1 MKKTN
6 KGFTLV
12 ELLAVIV
19 ILAII
24 MIIAIPAVLET
35 MQSARKKTFK
45 EYAMK
50 VTNEGQKTYLADQL
64 TSNPGSCALYKIK
77 TDLGL
82 NNTGDYNGYVVVKN
96 LPDKQKVYVTLYDNE
111 YMVYGVELSNLEGA
125 ELQRYTSG
133 DALSENNILSVA
145 NCGTYT
151 EKTDSANYETKTE
164 TLTSTPQSST
174 PEVKKLFTGEKQG
187 ANDWVGVYENGT
199 MTGCYNKLGNANL
212 EYTEWLNDGSLETS
226 YCVGQGFESTSESAC
241 EAHKSITCC
250 TGSAT
255 ENVGVLASQTYH
267 YFFSQNNNSSGS
279 TKSCGVL
286 YYKSG
291 NSLVAASSGSS
302 YGGGLPETGVYED

>member
-1 MKKTN
+1 MKNN

-50 VTNEGQKTYLADQL
+50 VTNEGQKTYLADQM

-77 TDLGL
+77 TDLGI

-151 EKTDSANYETKTE
+151 VKTSPATYETKTE
-164 TLTSTPQSST
+164 TLASTPQSST
-174 PEVKKLFTGEKQG
+174 PEVKKLLTGEKIG
-187 ANDWVGVYENGT
+187 ANDWVGVYENGEIKE
-199 MTGCYNKLGNANL
+199 CYNKNGDVGPDYNYMNNGNKTNYCTNQV
-212 EYTEWLNDGSLETS
+212 ESLEDFS
-226 YCVGQGFESTSESAC
+226 LC
-241 EAHKSITCC
+241 EAAKSTICC
-250 TGSAT
+250 TA
-255 ENVGVLASQTYH
+255 END
-267 YFFSQNNNSSGS
+267 NSSPDKAYTWVFNENQATGS
-279 TKSCGVL
+279 YSHKSCGYFFAVNDRFPKGAWL
-286 YYKSG
+286 Q
-291 NSLVAASSGSS
+291 VRTA
-302 YGGGLPETGVYED
+302 GGGLPETGVYED

>member
-35 MQSARKKTFK
+35 MQSARKKSFK

-50 VTNEGQKTYLADQL
+50 VTNEGQKTYLADQM

-96 LPDKQKVYVTLYDNE
+96 LTNKQKIYVTLYDNE

-125 ELQRYTSG
+125 ELQRYTSV

-145 NCGTYT
+145 NCETYT
-151 EKTDSANYETKTE
+151 VKTSPATYETKTE

-174 PEVKKLFTGEKQG
+174 PEVKNLLTGEKEG
-187 ANDWVGVYENGT
+187 KNGWVGVYVNGEIT
-199 MTGCYNKLGNANL
+199 ECYNKEGDYNGHKMNNGNKTNYCTNKVYSEDDNVCLAAKS
-212 EYTEWLNDGSLETS
+212 TE
-226 YCVGQGFESTSESAC
+226 
-241 EAHKSITCC
+241 CC
-250 TGSAT
+250 TAEDYPHNSPDSK
-255 ENVGVLASQTYH
+255 NHMYN
-267 YFFSQNNNSSGS
+267 YFMNENNSNNSDHTACGYAFDSTGNTWFMKMISG
-279 TKSCGVL
+279 GE
-286 YYKSG
+286 
-291 NSLVAASSGSS
+291 
-302 YGGGLPETGVYED
+302 LPKTGAYED

>member
-1 MKKTN
+1 MKKKN

-50 VTNEGQKTYLADQL
+50 VTNEGQKTYLSDQM

-96 LPDKQKVYVTLYDNE
+96 LTDKQKVYVTLYDKE

-151 EKTDSANYETKTE
+151 EKTDSATYETKTE
-164 TLTSTPQSST
+164 TLSSTPQSST
-174 PEVKKLFTGEKQG
+174 PEVKKLLTGEKQG
-187 ANDWVGVYENGT
+187 ANDWVGVYVNGEIKE
-199 MTGCYNKLGNANL
+199 CYNKSGDIGSDYNYMNNGNKTN
-212 EYTEWLNDGSLETS
+212 
-226 YCVGQGFESTSESAC
+226 YCTNQVGDTDDFSVC
-241 EAHKSITCC
+241 EAAKSTICC
-250 TGSAT
+250 TA
-255 ENVGVLASQTYH
+255 ENDNSGPDKTYTWVFNENQSNGLYPH
-267 YFFSQNNNSSGS
+267 
-279 TKSCGVL
+279 KSCGWGYMVNDYFPKGKWL
-286 YYKSG
+286 YIR
-291 NSLVAASSGSS
+291 VP
-302 YGGGLPETGVYED
+302 GGGLPETGVYED

>member
-1 MKKTN
+1 M
-6 KGFTLV
+6 V
-12 ELLAVIV
+12 
-19 ILAII
+19 
-24 MIIAIPAVLET
+24 IAIPAVLET

-151 EKTDSANYETKTE
+151 VKTSSVTYETKTE
-164 TLTSTPQSST
+164 TLASTPQSST
-174 PEVKKLFTGEKQG
+174 PEVKKLLTGEKEG
-187 ANDWVGVYENGT
+187 KNGWVGVYVNGEITECYSKHGDIGPDGSDMNNGNKTNYCTGRTRSHDDSLCLAAKSTICCTTEADYTDSSKSYYYFYNENQS
-199 MTGCYNKLGNANL
+199 
-212 EYTEWLNDGSLETS
+212 NDGDHTACGS
-226 YCVGQGFESTSESAC
+226 YFNINAPGMSG
-241 EAHKSITCC
+241 
-250 TGSAT
+250 GSWM
-255 ENVGVLASQTYH
+255 Y
-267 YFFSQNNNSSGS
+267 
-279 TKSCGVL
+279 
-286 YYKSG
+286 
-291 NSLVAASSGSS
+291 VAAPGGS
-302 YGGGLPETGVYED
+302 LPVTGVYED